1 MRSPIQ
7 TYLEEL
13 HSRLSGLT
21 SGQVASYIPE
31 LAKADPRW
39 FGICLMTADGT
50 AYSVGDADQQFTIQS
65 ISKTFVYA
73 MALQDLGNGLAGKVG
88 VEPSGDAFHSIS
100 VDPQTGAPL
109 NPMINA
115 GAITSTSLVKGDT
128 SEAQWLRIESSFSA
142 FMGRDIQVDESVY
155 RSESETGHRNR
166 AIAWMLKNSGSIDGD
181 PMAVL
186 ENYFRQCSVLVSC
199 ADLAVMAATLANNG
213 VHPVTR
219 KRVLDK
225 EHVERV
231 LSVMLTCGTYNYA
244 GNWMFEVGLPAKS
257 GVSGGIIAVLP
268 GKLGIGVFSPN
279 LDEKGNSVRGIEV
292 CKALSQSFK
301 LHVLASGGHSA
312 SVLGR
317 LYTGAD
323 APSRRA
329 PSAEMRAYLS
339 EHAQRIKYLCLHG
352 FLAVDGIEYVIRRMQ
367 ELAPATHSFIL
378 DMHEVSGVSESAALL
393 LNQAVMGLIDDGVA
407 TVFSRIR
414 GRPDILEPMRS
425 SARMAARAGS
435 AASRDASRAARTSYR
450 KGDKGLLSFED
461 NDLAA
466 EWCENRLFGE
476 AGQASVMDASLAES
490 PLFKGAPESLIRQVE
505 EASEVQLFA
514 SGERILEAGQEGDGR
529 FFFIESGHVSILVP
543 LPDRGHLRIASLGPG
558 MNFGEMV
565 LLGQMRRS
573 ASVHA
578 ETEVRCR
585 ALDVAEFHRISA
597 QHPHLK
603 IIFLENLAKDMASR
617 LQGANQWIA
626 ALA

>member
-7 TYLEEL
+7 GYLEDL
-13 HSRLSGLT
+13 HARLSGLT
-21 SGQVASYIPE
+21 TGQLANYIPE
-31 LAKADPRW
+31 LAMADPKW
-39 FGICLMTADGT
+39 FGICLMTADGA
-50 AYSVGDADQQFTIQS
+50 AYAVGDADQQFTIQS

-115 GAITSTSLVKGDT
+115 GAITSTGLVKGGT
-128 SEAQWLRIESSFSA
+128 PAAQWRRIEDSFAA
-142 FMGRDIQVDESVY
+142 FMGRSIRVDEAVY

-199 ADLAVMAATLANNG
+199 ADLAAMAATLANNG

-219 KRVLDK
+219 KRVLEK

-301 LHVLASGGHSA
+301 LHVLASGGHSS

-317 LYTGAD
+317 IYSGAD

-329 PSAEMRAYLS
+329 PSAAMRAYLI

-352 FLAVDGIEYVIRRMQ
+352 FLAVDGVEYVIRRMQ
-367 ELAPATHSFIL
+367 ELAPVTHSFIL
-378 DMHEVSGVSESAALL
+378 DMHEVSGISESAALL
-393 LNQAVMGLIDDGVA
+393 LNQAVMGLIDDGIA

-414 GRPDILEPMRS
+414 GRADILEPMSS

-435 AASRDASRAARTSYR
+435 AASRDASLTMRMSSR
-450 KGDKGLLSFED
+450 KGDRGILSFED

-476 AGQASVMDASLAES
+476 IDQASILEASLADS
-490 PLFKGAPESLIRQVE
+490 PLFKGAPGHLIRHL
-505 EASEVQLFA
+505 EAASALQIFA
-514 SGERILEAGQEGDGR
+514 AGERILDAGQEGDGR

-543 LPDRGHLRIASLGPG
+543 LPDRAHLRIASLGPG

-565 LLGQMRRS
+565 LLGQTRRS

-585 ALDVAEFHRISA
+585 VLEAADFDRISA
-597 QHPHLK
+597 QHPRLK
-603 IIFLENLAKDMASR
+603 ITFLENLAKDMANR